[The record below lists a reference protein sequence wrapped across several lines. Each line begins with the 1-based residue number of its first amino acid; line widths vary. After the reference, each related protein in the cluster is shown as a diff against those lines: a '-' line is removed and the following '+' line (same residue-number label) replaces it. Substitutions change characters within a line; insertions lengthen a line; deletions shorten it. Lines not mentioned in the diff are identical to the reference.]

1 MKPVKNI
8 LVLCAQNSA
17 RSQMAEAFL
26 RKHGGDRF
34 TVYSAGLHPTDIHPF
49 TRLVMAE
56 AGLPL
61 EGHCAKSVGDFLGKL
76 SVHHLVIVC
85 ERTER
90 ECPKL
95 FLGALRQH
103 FWPFPDPGAVEGPPE
118 RQLAAFRQVR
128 DDIERRVIEWLGDPD
143 AAGQWV
149 SQRQKHPI
157 RREEAP

>member
-1 MKPVKNI
+1 MTPEKNI

-34 TVYSAGLHPTDIHPF
+34 AVYSAGLHPTDIHPF
-49 TRLVMAE
+49 TRLVMSE

-61 EGHCAKSVGDFLGKL
+61 DGYRAKSVGEFLGKL
-76 SVHHLVIVC
+76 NVHHLVIVC

-103 FWPFPDPGAVEGPPE
+103 SWPFPDPAAVEGPPE
-118 RQLAAFRQVR
+118 RQIAAFRKVR
-128 DDIERRVIEWLGDPD
+128 DDIERRVLEWLGDPD

-149 SQRQKHPI
+149 APRQRLSTG
-157 RREEAP
+157 RRDES